1 MNSGLNNSTY
11 YPEEI
16 QDIVNLF
23 NHTLYYVYPFPTL
36 LFCILAL
43 VVLCYYVRRR
53 YFLIRDIKGISKD
66 QLIIPDFQNHLKNLK
81 IKSMITI
88 FLIIILTLEILYNFS
103 SLILDIQYYIPKF
116 LIFNPV
122 LSCLFSIAAKFFNY
136 LSIITCYS
144 QIAVPCLLMKVLWIA
159 YLHCPYKNTVK
170 RWSVYIAVRCVVATI
185 LSFLETTNF
194 PYYEIELGFL
204 YTVVVDLFFTLDFGL
219 YLLYARRFY
228 KHLKSREIEAK
239 LFKDEITYRNEK
251 MLCLHFKVA
260 SILIIVAILFFVI
273 SMYLQSFNFL
283 LSFFHLFNL
292 NGDFYV
298 YLNQILYTL
307 DVFAGLFNIVC
318 IILMSL
324 NYLYFVTMLLVI
336 YLRQKWR
343 LNRVNRKIKP
353 IVARYHETL
362 HYRRC

>member
-1 MNSGLNNSTY
+1 MNSGVNNSTH

-16 QDIVNLF
+16 WDIVDHF
-23 NHTLYYVYPFPTL
+23 NHTLYYVYPFPTI

-43 VVLCYYVRRR
+43 VVLCYYLRRR

-66 QLIIPDFQNHLKNLK
+66 QLIIPDFQNHLKNLR
-81 IKSMITI
+81 IKYMITI
-88 FLIIILTLEILYNFS
+88 FIIIILSLEILYTFS
-103 SLILDIQYYIPKF
+103 SLFLDIQDYVSKF
-116 LIFNPV
+116 IIFNPV
-122 LSCLFSIAAKFFNY
+122 LSCLVSIVAQFFNY
-136 LSIITCYS
+136 LSMITGY
-144 QIAVPCLLMKVLWIA
+144 IPIVVPCLLMKVLWIA

-185 LSFLETTNF
+185 LYFLETTKF
-194 PYYEIELGFL
+194 PYYKMELNCL
-204 YTVVVDLFFTLDFGL
+204 YTVVVELFFTLDFGL

-239 LFKDEITYRNEK
+239 LFKDEITYRDEK

-260 SILIIVAILFFVI
+260 TTFAAVALSFFVI
-273 SMYLQSFNFL
+273 SMYLQSFNYL
-283 LSFFHLFNL
+283 LPFFHLFNL
-292 NGDFYV
+292 NGDSYIYIV
-298 YLNQILYTL
+298 QILYTL
-307 DVFAGLFNIVC
+307 DVFSALLNILY
-318 IILMSL
+318 IILISL
-324 NYLYFVTMLLVI
+324 DYLYFVTMLLVI